1 LYDVLEGCTWII
13 DVGHA
18 LARYHGVGGENVDHF
33 RLWYR
38 WLLIVSILLIFFGVF
53 MAIFNST
60 PLFDL
65 FNTQIDPVFWGEEPL
80 PTSVASFQAWVYGVL
95 GATVAGWGICMAFI
109 VYHPYRRRERWAWWA
124 LTTGIVIWDLI
135 DTTISLSY
143 GVVFN
148 AGFNTLLLLL
158 AGVPLL
164 ATRTAMEPS

>member
-1 LYDVLEGCTWII
+1 M
-13 DVGHA
+13 
-18 LARYHGVGGENVDHF
+18 NHF
-33 RLWYR
+33 HFWHR
-38 WLLIVSILLIFFGVF
+38 WLLAVSILLVFFGVF

-60 PLFDL
+60 PLFNL
-65 FNTQIDPVFWGEEPL
+65 FNSQIDPVFWGQDQ
-80 PTSVASFQAWVYGVL
+80 TSKSMASFQAWVYGVL

-124 LTTGIVIWDLI
+124 LTAGIVVWYLI
-135 DTTISLSY
+135 DTSISLAY

-164 ATRTAMEPS
+164 ATRTAMKPS